1 MGCITNSFRFA
12 AALREIYFP
21 CRQVILVS
29 TLSTI
34 LDSDM
39 GDKKFKFLNRD
50 LSWLSFNRRVLM
62 EAADT
67 NTPLYSRIS
76 FLSIFSSNLDEFF
89 RVRMPAIFAFTS
101 IKAKKTSLRE
111 EYPKDLVQ
119 QVQTTIQDQL
129 EQFGS
134 ILTRQIIPELK
145 QNHIHLYYGQPIMP
159 EHEDI
164 AREHFLSRV
173 LSFMQPVIL
182 RKENKS
188 DVFLEN
194 NALYFIVDVEASN
207 EPGVHAYALLNIPSD
222 HLPRFIQLPRLGNDD
237 YILFLDDVLRKNL
250 QEVFPGFIIH
260 DAYSIKL
267 TRDAEMMLEDEF
279 AGDIA
284 DKIEKQLEKRESGH
298 STRFLYESSMPGRV
312 RNFVRNYFD
321 LREEEMV
328 EGGRY
333 HNLKDLGSLPNPHAA
348 SLKYEDWPAVP
359 HPGFHNHRSIF
370 HTILDRERQLHLPY
384 HSYNYILRF
393 FNEAA
398 IDPNVKEIFVTLYR
412 VAADSHIVNALISAA
427 RNGKKVIV
435 FVELKARFDEANNLR
450 WAKKMKAAGIRI
462 IYSIPGLKV
471 HAKVALVKRWEN
483 DQWQHYSFMATG
495 NLNEVTGRFY
505 TDHVFFTTN
514 KELSADL
521 ERLFDYLQ
529 SRTQPVDYGNISF
542 KHLLVSQFNM
552 VDRFSAMIQREIDH
566 AKAGRPAS
574 IIIKLNNLQE
584 KGMITRLYEA
594 AHAGVQVRLLVR
606 SICCLAPGVKGQSEN
621 VRVHRIVDRYLEH
634 ARVFVFHNNGEPEYY
649 MGSADWMNRN
659 LFSRIE
665 VCFPLYDTDL
675 RKEIQDILDLQ
686 LRDNTKA
693 VLLTEDLENVRI
705 LPAHGHPP
713 VSAQKAIYGY
723 VQSLAGYNSEH

>member
-1 MGCITNSFRFA
+1 MG
-12 AALREIYFP
+12 E
-21 CRQVILVS
+21 Q
-29 TLSTI
+29 
-34 LDSDM
+34 
-39 GDKKFKFLNRD
+39 KFKFLNRD
-50 LSWLSFNRRVLM
+50 LSWLSFNHRVLM
-62 EAADT
+62 EASDPS
-67 NTPLYSRIS
+67 TPLYSRIS

-101 IKAKKTSLRE
+101 IKAKKTSLRD

-119 QVQTTIQDQL
+119 QVQTMIQLQL

-134 ILTRQIIPELK
+134 ILSGQIIPELK
-145 QNHIHLYYGQPIMP
+145 KNNICLYYGEPILP
-159 EHEDI
+159 EHEDVV
-164 AREHFLSRV
+164 RDYFLSRV
-173 LSFMQPVIL
+173 LSFLQPVIL
-182 RKENKS
+182 RKENRN

-194 NALYFIVDVEASN
+194 NALYFIVDIEPAN
-207 EPGVHAYALLNIPSD
+207 QPGVHGYALLNIPSE
-222 HLPRFIQLPRLGNDD
+222 HLPRFFELPPIRDD
-237 YILFLDDVLRKNL
+237 SYILFLDDVLRKNL
-250 QEVFPGFIIH
+250 QEVYPGFIIH
-260 DAYSIKL
+260 AAYSIKL
-267 TRDAEMMLEDEF
+267 TRDAEMLLEDEF
-279 AGDIA
+279 VGDIA
-284 DKIEKQLEKRESGH
+284 DKIEKQLDKREAGH
-298 STRFLYESSMPGRV
+298 STRFLYESGMPKRM
-312 RNFVRNYFD
+312 REFVRDYFQ

-333 HNLKDLGSLPNPHAA
+333 HNLKDLGSLPNPKK
-348 SLKYEDWPAVP
+348 SGLKYEDWPAVP

-370 HTILDRERQLHLPY
+370 HTILDAERQLHLPY

-398 IDPNVKEIFVTLYR
+398 IDPSVKEIFVTLYR
-412 VAADSHIVNALISAA
+412 VAANSHIVNALISAA
-427 RNGKKVIV
+427 KNGKKVIV

-450 WAKKMKAAGIRI
+450 WSKKMKAAGIKI

-521 ERLFDYLQ
+521 EKLFDYLQ
-529 SRTQPVDYGNISF
+529 SRTQPADYGNITF
-542 KHLLVSQFNM
+542 RHLLVSQFNL
-552 VDRFSAMIQREIDH
+552 VNRYSEMIQREIDH

-594 AHAGVQVRLLVR
+594 AMAGVDVKLLVR
-606 SICCLAPGVKGQSEN
+606 SICCLAPGVKGQSDN
-621 VRVHRIVDRYLEH
+621 VKVHRIVDRYLEH
-634 ARVFVFHNNGEPEYY
+634 ARIVVFHNNGEPEYY

-665 VCFPLYDTDL
+665 VCFPLYNPEL
-675 RKEIQDILDLQ
+675 RREIQDILDLQ
-686 LRDNTKA
+686 LQDTVKA
-693 VLLTEDLENVRI
+693 VWLTDHLENQRI
-705 LPAHGHPP
+705 PHPHGQEPIA
-713 VSAQKAIYGY
+713 AQKAIYDY
-723 VQSLAGYNSEH
+723 VKKLAGF